1 MDVVIAT
8 GNKGKVKEFKKLLK
22 GCFDKVYSAAEL
34 GIPTDVEETGGT
46 FAENSLI
53 KARHVKALT
62 SMAALADDSG
72 LMVDCLDGAPGVY
85 SARYAG
91 ENADDQSNRKK
102 LFSEMRGAADR
113 SARFVCALTL
123 ILPDGEIITADGETK
138 GHITESEEGSNGFG
152 YDVMFFSDELGK
164 SFGMADDVE
173 KNSVS
178 HRAKAAA
185 ALAEKLKNLRK

>member
-53 KARHVKALT
+53 KARHVKAQT

-123 ILPDGEIITADGETK
+123 ILPDGEIITADGETR

-164 SFGMADDVE
+164 SFGMADDAE

>member
-72 LMVDCLDGAPGVY
+72 LMVDCLDGAPGAY

-164 SFGMADDVE
+164 SFGMADDAE

>member
-53 KARHVKALT
+53 KARHVKAQT

-123 ILPDGEIITADGETK
+123 ILPDGEIITAGGETK

-164 SFGMADDVE
+164 SFGMADEAE

>member
-91 ENADDQSNRKK
+91 ENADDRSNRKK

-164 SFGMADDVE
+164 SFGMADEAE

>member
-53 KARHVKALT
+53 KARHVKAQT

-85 SARYAG
+85 SARFAG
-91 ENADDQSNRKK
+91 DEHDDEKNNEKLLNLMKGKDNRD
-102 LFSEMRGAADR
+102 AA
-113 SARFVCALTL
+113 FVCCAVFYDGSRAVSAEGRAEGK
-123 ILPDGEIITADGETK
+123 ILEKKDGD
-138 GHITESEEGSNGFG
+138 NGFG
-152 YDVMFFSDELGK
+152 YDPLFYSYDLNK
-164 SFGMADDVE
+164 SFGCASFEE

-178 HRAKAAA
+178 HRARAFN
-185 ALAEKLKNLRK
+185 ALAEKL

>member
-53 KARHVKALT
+53 KARHVKAQT

-164 SFGMADDVE
+164 SFGMADDAE

>member
-53 KARHVKALT
+53 KARHVKAQT

-102 LFSEMRGAADR
+102 LFNEMRGAADR

-138 GHITESEEGSNGFG
+138 GHITESEEGSSGFG

-164 SFGMADDVE
+164 SFGMADDAE

>member
-34 GIPTDVEETGGT
+34 GIPTDVEETGAT

-164 SFGMADDVE
+164 SFGMADDAE

-178 HRAKAAA
+178 HRAKAAV

>member
-22 GCFDKVYSAAEL
+22 DCFDKVYSAAEL

-53 KARHVKALT
+53 KARHVKAQT

-164 SFGMADDVE
+164 SFGMADDAE

>member
-53 KARHVKALT
+53 KARHVKAQT

-164 SFGMADDVE
+164 SFGMADEAE